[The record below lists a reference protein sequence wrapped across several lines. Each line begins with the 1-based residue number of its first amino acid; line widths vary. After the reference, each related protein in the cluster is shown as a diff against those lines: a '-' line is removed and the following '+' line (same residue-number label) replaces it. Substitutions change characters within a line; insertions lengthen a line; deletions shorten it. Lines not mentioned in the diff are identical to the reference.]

1 MYHQVLVEP
10 NDCNSLQF
18 LWYPN
23 NDSNAEPIARQMMV
37 HFFGARSSPS
47 CASYA
52 LRKTALDNVT
62 GANDLTVRTVL
73 HNFYVNDCLC
83 AAGTAD
89 EALLLIRQLC
99 ELLQGSGFRL
109 SEFRS
114 SCRHV
119 LFSVPGCDRVDNNE
133 LVNIDCED

>member
-1 MYHQVLVEP
+1 MEP

-18 LWYPN
+18 LWYLN

-37 HFFGARSSPS
+37 HLFGACSSPS

-99 ELLQGSGFRL
+99 KLLQGSRFRL

-114 SCRHV
+114 SCRRV